1 MLWISLNRL
10 LFCTFDITCVLNFTS
25 KVISKLS
32 GFFTTGKGVKISSIL
47 LDSKRVDSYVPL
59 LTDTVPFLEFWIE
72 FQSNNLTYQP
82 KYTKKQY
89 RIHDLIIRLNCRG
102 LGYRKISQKLNG
114 LGIKTKRNKIWSNSS
129 VYSVIKRKK
138 ERDGLTENTRNIVFP
153 MKISEFK
160 IKYYSFE

>member
-1 MLWISLNRL
+1 
-10 LFCTFDITCVLNFTS
+10 
-25 KVISKLS
+25 
-32 GFFTTGKGVKISSIL
+32 
-47 LDSKRVDSYVPL
+47 
-59 LTDTVPFLEFWIE
+59 
-72 FQSNNLTYQP
+72 
-82 KYTKKQY
+82 
-89 RIHDLIIRLNCRG
+89 